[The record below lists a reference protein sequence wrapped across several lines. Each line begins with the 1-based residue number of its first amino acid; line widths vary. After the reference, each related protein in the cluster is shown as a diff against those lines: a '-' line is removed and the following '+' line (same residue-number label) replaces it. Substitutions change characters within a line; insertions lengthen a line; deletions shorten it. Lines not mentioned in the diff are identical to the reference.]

1 MSGDTVERGLMD
13 RQEQVSMG
21 AGAVAAVLAG
31 LIAWFLTESAG
42 WAVVLGLIF
51 GTSVW
56 LWFRR
61 VR

>member
-1 MSGDTVERGLMD
+1 METVVVN

-21 AGAVAAVLAG
+21 AGVAAALLAG
-31 LIAWFLTESAG
+31 LITWFLTESAG
-42 WAVVLGLIF
+42 WAVVIGLVV

-61 VR
+61 LA